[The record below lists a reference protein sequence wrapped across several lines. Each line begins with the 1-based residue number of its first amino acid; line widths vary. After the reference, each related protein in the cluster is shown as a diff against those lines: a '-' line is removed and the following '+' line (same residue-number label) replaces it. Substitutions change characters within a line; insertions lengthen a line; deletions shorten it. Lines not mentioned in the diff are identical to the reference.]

1 MKRFARVVLVGFA
14 FGVAAAE
21 GLTAQELERA
31 FLEPPATARP
41 HTWWHWMNGNVTAEG
56 ITADLESMARVGIGG
71 AQIFNVSEAIPD
83 GPAPFMSPQWLELVR
98 HAAEEA
104 ERLGIELC
112 LHNCAGWSSS
122 GGPWITPE
130 HAMQILVTSEVR
142 VKGPVSFDDVLP
154 RPEMREGYY
163 RDIAVLAFP
172 TPADE
177 TRIEG
182 IRAKAGFEARY
193 AIQPEVRSLPAGATI
208 ALDRVTDLTAKLVGE
223 DPATRRLSWRVPEGD
238 WTILRIGHTPTGKTN
253 HPSPEA
259 GRGLECDKLSSEALD
274 LHWQKGVQPV
284 LDAVGP
290 LAGKVLN
297 NSLIDSYEV
306 GCNNWTPLFREEFR
320 RRRGYDLW
328 RWLPALTGR
337 VVESGERSE
346 RFLWDFRRTIADLFD
361 DHYFGRF
368 ADLCHERGLLTSVEP
383 YDGPFE
389 CLSAAEKADVVMG
402 EFWVGSGE
410 SSSVKLAACVG
421 HTHGIRWIGAES
433 FTATPDRGRWQNHP
447 ASLKAL
453 GDLIWCAGI
462 NRFIFHRFAHQPWPD
477 VFPGMTMGQWGT
489 HFDRTNAWWEP
500 GRAWIEYLARSQS
513 MLQSG
518 EFVADVLFFGGEAA
532 PNGAVHRPAL
542 KALGYD
548 YDAIGTDLVGALTVK
563 GGHVALPS
571 GMSYRLLVLPDTP
584 FMTPALA
591 RKMRELVVAGATVL
605 GPKPVKSPSLE
616 GWPACD
622 TEVAAIGAE
631 VWGADADA
639 REHASGAG
647 RVLWDQ
653 PVDSALAALEVE
665 PDCTFHPAEAKAAF
679 IHRRIDGA
687 DVYFVSNQVE
697 RAVTL
702 DASFRVAGR
711 LPELWSSEQG
721 TIQPAPF
728 WHPAGDRTI
737 VTLSLAPAGSTFVV
751 FRTPAPKDSDSFV
764 SIRREGG
771 SPPMRAAKP
780 NQLEIV
786 KAEYGVLSPTPHGCV
801 DVTKE
806 LDALV
811 NDDRLRVVASN
822 SLAGDPAVN
831 IVKKLWVEYE
841 QGGEVKLAKVRENEV
856 LTLPPAGAPSGALHV
871 RRALYGDFRD
881 DMPGLPERAVIDV
894 TERLAAEVSGGE
906 LHVLV
911 RNSLAGEDPAYLTPK
926 QLRVDYVLNGRPGSL
941 TVNEGAPLD
950 LPVVEWLPMPF
961 EPSLRIDGDRAWL
974 LVYGGGRYVLEKAS
988 GAVRDLGPLPE
999 DGDGWGELNGQWTV
1013 SFPPGRSAP
1022 EEIVLDE
1029 LISWPDSDVP
1039 GVKYF
1044 SGTATYRRKFD
1055 SQGLAF
1061 VPGAKPR
1068 NDGHRLILDLGR
1080 VEVIAEVHVNGRDLG
1095 VLWKEPYRIDIT
1107 EALLPGENELE
1118 ILVTNLWPNRLI
1130 GDEQEPPDVEWNGK
1144 PLREWPEWFVKHEPR
1159 PSPGRVTFTTW
1170 HHWTKNDPLLPSGL
1184 IGPVRLVPALEYT
1197 VR

>member
-1 MKRFARVVLVGFA
+1 MRRFARVVLIGLASGWAASVGSA
-14 FGVAAAE
+14 S
-21 GLTAQELERA
+21 AQELERV
-31 FLEPPATARP
+31 FLEPPPSARP

-83 GPAPFMSPQWLELVR
+83 GPAPFMSPRWLELVR

-104 ERLGIELC
+104 DRLGVELC

-142 VKGPVSFDDVLP
+142 VKGPASFDEELP
-154 RPEMREGYY
+154 QPEVREGYY

-172 TPADE
+172 TPADD

-182 IRAKAGFEARY
+182 VRAKAGFETRY
-193 AIQPEVRSLPAGATI
+193 ALQPDTKPLPAAATI
-208 ALDRVTDLTAKLVGE
+208 ALDDIVDLTAKLAGG
-223 DPATRRLSWRVPEGD
+223 DAGALRLAWNVPEGD

-274 LHWQKGVQPV
+274 LHWEKGVQPV
-284 LDAVGP
+284 LDAIGP

-306 GCNNWTPLFREEFR
+306 GCNNWTPRFREEFQA
-320 RRRGYDLW
+320 RRGYDLW
-328 RWLPALTGR
+328 RWLPALNGR
-337 VVESGERSE
+337 VIESGERTE
-346 RFLWDFRRTIADLFD
+346 RFLWDFRRTIADLFND
-361 DHYFGRF
+361 EYFGRF
-368 ADLCHERGLLTSVEP
+368 ADLCHEHGLLTSVEP

-447 ASLKAL
+447 ASIKAL
-453 GDLIWCAGI
+453 GDLIWCAGV
-462 NRFIFHRFAHQPWPD
+462 NRFIFHRFAHQPWPG
-477 VFPGMTMGQWGT
+477 VLPGMTMGQWGT
-489 HFDRTNAWWEP
+489 HFDRTNTWWEP
-500 GRAWIEYLARSQS
+500 GRAWIDYLTRSQS

-548 YDAIGTDLVGALTVK
+548 YDAIGTDLAGALTVED
-563 GGHVALPS
+563 GRVVLPS

-591 RKMRELVVAGATVL
+591 RKVRELVEAGATVL
-605 GPKPVKSPSLE
+605 GPRPVKSPSLA

-622 TEVAAIGAE
+622 TEVAEIGAE
-631 VWGADADA
+631 VWGTDADA
-639 REHASGAG
+639 REHACGAG

-653 PVDSALAALEVE
+653 QVDAALAASGVE
-665 PDCTFHPAEAKAAF
+665 PDCTFRPAESRAAF
-679 IHRRIDGA
+679 LHRRIDGA

-697 RAVTL
+697 HAVTI
-702 DASFRVAGR
+702 DASLRVAGR
-711 LPELWSSEQG
+711 LPELWSSERG
-721 TIQPAPF
+721 TIEPAPF
-728 WHPAGDRTI
+728 WHQEGGRTI

-764 SIRREGG
+764 SLRREGG
-771 SPPMRAAKP
+771 SPPKRAAKP
-780 NQLEIV
+780 SRLEIV
-786 KAEYGVLSPTPHGCV
+786 KAEYGVFSSTPHGSV

-806 LDALV
+806 LTALV
-811 NDDRLRVVASN
+811 KDGRLRVVASN

-856 LTLPPAGAPSGALHV
+856 LTLPPPGTPAGELRI

-894 TERLAAEVSGGE
+894 TERLAAEVAAGE
-906 LHVLV
+906 LHVVV

-926 QLRVDYVLNGRPGSL
+926 QLRVDYVLNGRPGSI

-950 LPVVEWLPMPF
+950 LPVVEWRPVSF
-961 EPSLRIDGDRAWL
+961 EPILHVGGGPPRLRVFAD
-974 LVYGGGRYVLEKAS
+974 GRYVLTHAS
-988 GAVRDLGPLPE
+988 GTERSARAPALPAPTELAGP
-999 DGDGWGELNGQWTV
+999 WQV
-1013 SFPPGRSAP
+1013 SFPPDRGAP
-1022 EEIVLDE
+1022 ESIE
-1029 LISWPDSDVP
+1029 LEELVSWPDSSEP

-1044 SGTATYRRKFD
+1044 SGTATYRRTFD
-1055 SQGLAF
+1055 VGSWYSDVSTRHL
-1061 VPGAKPR
+1061 
-1068 NDGHRLILDLGR
+1068 LLDLGR
-1080 VEVIAEVHVNGRDLG
+1080 VEVIAEVRVNGEDLG
-1095 VLWKEPYRIDIT
+1095 VLWKEPYRLDIT
-1107 EALLPGENELE
+1107 RALKPGENELE

-1130 GDEQEPPDVEWNGK
+1130 GDEQEPPDVEWRGK
-1144 PLREWPEWFVKHEPR
+1144 PLVAWPEWLVKHEPR

-1170 HHWTKNDPLLPSGL
+1170 HHWTKTDPLLPSGL
-1184 IGPVRLVPALEYT
+1184 IGPVRLVPAWELT